1 MSKHGKKHRKSQEG
15 FDTNQRYELSEA
27 IDLLMGFEK
36 PKFDETVEI
45 AMNLGIDP
53 KQADQIVRGSYSL
66 PHGVGK
72 EKKVVVF
79 AEGAVADEAKE
90 AGAMEVGSDD
100 LIEKISGGWMD
111 FDVAIA
117 SPDQMK
123 KVGKIA
129 RLLGPQGKMPSPK
142 AGTVTKDVGVTVKEF
157 KAGKIEYRNDA
168 NGNIQAPVG
177 KRSFAKEQLQ
187 ENIQAFIDHITKKR
201 PAAVKGVFIRGAHI
215 SATMSPG
222 VGLQI

>member
-1 MSKHGKKHRKSQEG
+1 MSKHGKKHRKSNES
-15 FDTNQRYELSEA
+15 FETTKKYELSEA
-27 IDLLMGFEK
+27 LDLVMGFEK

-53 KQADQIVRGSYSL
+53 KQADQIIRGSYSL

-90 AGAMEVGSDD
+90 AGAVEVGSDD
-100 LIEKISGGWMD
+100 LIDKIAGGWMD

-117 SPDQMK
+117 APDQMK

-129 RLLGPQGKMPSPK
+129 RVLGPQGKMPSPK
-142 AGTVTKDVGVTVKEF
+142 AGTVTKDVAIAVKEF

-177 KRSFAKEQLQ
+177 KRSFSKEQLQ
-187 ENIQAFIDHITKKR
+187 ENIQAFIDHIVKKR
-201 PAAVKGVFIRGAHI
+201 PSAVKGQFVRGVYI

-222 VGLQI
+222 VGLQV

>member
-1 MSKHGKKHRKSQEG
+1 MSKNGKKHRKSKESI
-15 FDTNQRYELSEA
+15 DSAKKYELSEA
-27 IDLLMGFEK
+27 LDVLLGFEK

-45 AMNLGIDP
+45 ALNLGINP

-66 PHGVGK
+66 PRGVGK
-72 EKKVVVF
+72 EKRVIVF
-79 AEGAVADEAKE
+79 AEGPAAEEAAQ
-90 AGAMEVGSDD
+90 AGAMTVGSDD

-117 SPDQMK
+117 TPDQMK

-142 AGTVTKDVGVTVKEF
+142 AGTVTKDVTDTVKEF
-157 KAGKIEYRNDA
+157 KAGKIEYRNDSS
-168 NGNIQAPVG
+168 GNIQASVG
-177 KRSFAKEQLQ
+177 KRSFPKEHLQ
-187 ENIQAFIDHITKKR
+187 ENIQAFIDHIAKKR
-201 PAAVKGVFIRGAHI
+201 PAAVKGLFIRGIAI

-222 VGLQI
+222 ISLQI

>member
-1 MSKHGKKHRKSQEG
+1 MSKNGKKHRKSKESI
-15 FDTNQRYELSEA
+15 DSAKKYELSEA
-27 IDLLMGFEK
+27 LDVLLGFEK

-45 AMNLGIDP
+45 ALNLGIDP

-66 PHGVGK
+66 PRGVGK
-72 EKKVVVF
+72 EKRVVVF
-79 AEGAVADEAKE
+79 AEGPAAEEAVQ
-90 AGAMEVGSDD
+90 AGAMAVGSDD

-117 SPDQMK
+117 TPDQMK

-142 AGTVTKDVGVTVKEF
+142 AGTVTKDVAETVKEF
-157 KAGKIEYRNDA
+157 KAGKIEYRNDSS
-168 NGNIQAPVG
+168 GNIQAPVG
-177 KRSFAKEQLQ
+177 KRSFPKEHLQ
-187 ENIQAFIDHITKKR
+187 ENIQAFIDHIAKKR
-201 PAAVKGVFIRGAHI
+201 PAAVKGLFIRGIAI

-222 VGLQI
+222 ISLQI